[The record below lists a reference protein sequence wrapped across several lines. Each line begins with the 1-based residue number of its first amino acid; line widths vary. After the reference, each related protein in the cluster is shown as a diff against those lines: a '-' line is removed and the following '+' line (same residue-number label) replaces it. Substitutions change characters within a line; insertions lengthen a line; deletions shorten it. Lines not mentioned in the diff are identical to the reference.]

1 MANRVATEIEDTF
14 EISNRMTKRLDL
26 ETNNLAKANLR
37 IGESR
42 RDACNA
48 LKADHGGKITAH
60 ARGQGTGFHSWE
72 TYRKYRD
79 CFKTFAHYCNGVHGV
94 KHIADIKPQMAVAFC
109 EKLHDLGYSKN
120 SVNGFVSS
128 LEKFGSFLR
137 IDFHEA
143 LKDFKHTASYKTL
156 EVKDVNTRAYVA
168 PDKIIDKLSDI
179 KCQNGIAEKTTLAAN
194 LALHYGLRV
203 NDCCHFR
210 VLDGNRIVY
219 NSKNGMKTTR
229 VISPE
234 LHAKAASLAVDGKF
248 NLSVNTMKDCWAR
261 ACKVSGA
268 ENTGFHGLRH
278 TFAQRLY
285 TDLIG
290 RGLSHGEACSVVS
303 HEMNHSR
310 SEITEVYLR

>member
-1 MANRVATEIEDTF
+1 MANRVATTIEDTF

-26 ETNNLAKANLR
+26 ETNNIAKANLR

-48 LKADHGGKITAH
+48 FKEANGGQITAH
-60 ARGQGTGFHSWE
+60 ERGQGTGFHSWE

-109 EKLHDLGYSKN
+109 ERLHDLGYSKN
-120 SVNGFVSS
+120 SVNGFVSAV
-128 LEKFGSFLR
+128 EKFGSFLQK
-137 IDFHEA
+137 DFHGA
-143 LKDFKHTASYKTL
+143 LKEYKHTAAYMSL
-156 EVKDVNTRAYVA
+156 EKKDVNTRAYA
-168 PDKIIDKLSDI
+168 DPTKIIDKLSDI
-179 KCQNGIAEKTTLAAN
+179 KCQNGIAEKTTLAAQ
-194 LALHYGLRV
+194 LSLTCGLRI
-203 NDCCHFR
+203 NDACHFR
-210 VLDGNRIVY
+210 LFDGNKIGF

-234 LHAKAASLAVDGKF
+234 LHAKARALSENGKF
-248 NLSVNTMKDCWAR
+248 NLSQNTMKDCWAR

>member
-1 MANRVATEIEDTF
+1 MANRVTTTIEDTF
-14 EISNRMTKRLDL
+14 EISNRMTKRMDL
-26 ETNNLAKANLR
+26 EVNNVAKAHLC

-48 LKADHGGKITAH
+48 FKEQNGGKVSTH
-60 ARGQGTGFHSWE
+60 EKGQNTGFHSWGS
-72 TYRKYRD
+72 YHKYRD

-109 EKLHDLGYSKN
+109 ERLHDLGYSKN
-120 SVNGFVSS
+120 SVNGFVSAIEKFGAFLQTDFHGALKEYKHTAAYMS
-128 LEKFGSFLR
+128 LEK
-137 IDFHEA
+137 
-143 LKDFKHTASYKTL
+143 
-156 EVKDVNTRAYVA
+156 KDVNTRAYA
-168 PDKIIDKLSDI
+168 DPTKIIDKLSDI
-179 KCQNGIAEKTTLAAN
+179 KCQNGIAEKTTLAAQ
-194 LALHYGLRV
+194 LSLTYGLRI
-203 NDCCHFR
+203 NDACHFR
-210 VLDGNRIVY
+210 LFDGNKIGF

-234 LHAKAASLAVDGKF
+234 LHAKARALSENGKF
-248 NLSVNTMKDCWAR
+248 NLSQNTMKDCWAR

-290 RGLSHGEACSVVS
+290 RGLSHGEACLVTS

-310 SEITEVYLR
+310 EAITEVYLR

>member
-1 MANRVATEIEDTF
+1 MANRVTTEIEDTF
-14 EISNRMTKRLDL
+14 EISHRMTKRMDL
-26 ETNNLAKANLR
+26 EVNNVAKANLR

-48 LKADHGGKITAH
+48 LKEQNGGKVSTH
-60 ARGQGTGFHSWE
+60 EKGQNTGFHSWGS
-72 TYRKYRD
+72 YHKYRD

-94 KHIADIKPQMAVAFC
+94 KHIADIKPHMAVAFC
-109 EKLHDLGYSKN
+109 ERLHDLGYSKN

-128 LEKFGSFLR
+128 LEKFGSFLK

-143 LKDFKHTASYKTL
+143 LKDFKHTAAYMSL
-156 EVKDVNTRAYVA
+156 EKKDVNTRAYA
-168 PDKIIDKLSDI
+168 DPTKIIDKLSDI
-179 KCQNGIAEKTTLAAN
+179 KCQNGIAEKTTLAAQIS
-194 LALHYGLRV
+194 LDYGLRI

-210 VLDGNRIVY
+210 VLDGNRIWF
-219 NSKNGMKTTR
+219 NSKNGMKTVR
-229 VISPE
+229 VLTPE
-234 LHAKAASLAVDGKF
+234 LHAKAASLAENGKF
-248 NLSVNTMKDCWAR
+248 NLSVNTMKDCWSR
-261 ACKVSGA
+261 ACKVSGV

-290 RGLSHGEACSVVS
+290 RGLSHNQACSIVS

-310 SEITEVYLR
+310 AEITETYLR

>member
-14 EISNRMTKRLDL
+14 EISNRMTKRMDL
-26 ETNNLAKANLR
+26 EVNNVAKANLR

-48 LKADHGGKITAH
+48 FKEANGGQITAH
-60 ARGQGTGFHSWE
+60 ERGQATGIHSWGSFH
-72 TYRKYRD
+72 KYRD

-94 KHIADIKPQMAVAFC
+94 KHIADIKPHMAVAFC
-109 EKLHDLGYSKN
+109 ERLHDLGYSKN

-143 LKDFKHTASYKTL
+143 LKDFKHTAAYKSL
-156 EVKDVNTRAYVA
+156 EKKDVNTRAYA
-168 PDKIIDKLSDI
+168 DPTKIIDKLSDI
-179 KCQNGIAEKTTLAAN
+179 KCQNGIAEKTTLAAQIS
-194 LALHYGLRV
+194 LDYGLRI
-203 NDCCHFR
+203 NDSCHFR
-210 VLDGNRIVY
+210 VLDGNKIGF

-234 LHAKAASLAVDGKF
+234 LHAKARALSENGKF
-248 NLSVNTMKDCWAR
+248 NISVNTMKDCWAR
-261 ACKVSGA
+261 ACKASGVQ
-268 ENTGFHGLRH
+268 NTGFHGLRH

-290 RGLSHGEACSVVS
+290 RGLSHGEASGIVS

-310 SEITEVYLR
+310 PEITEVYLR

>member
-1 MANRVATEIEDTF
+1 MANRVTTEIEDTF

-26 ETNNLAKANLR
+26 ETNNIAKANLR

-48 LKADHGGKITAH
+48 LKEQNDGKITAH

-109 EKLHDLGYSKN
+109 ERLHDLGYSKN
-120 SVNGFVSS
+120 SVNGFVSA
-128 LEKFGSFLR
+128 LEKFGSFLS
-137 IDFHEA
+137 IDFHPA
-143 LKDFKHTASYKTL
+143 LQEHKHSASYKTL
-156 EVKDVNTRAYVA
+156 EVKDVNTRAYA
-168 PDKIIDKLSDI
+168 DPTKIIDKLSDI
-179 KCQNGIAEKTTLAAN
+179 KCQNGIAEKTTLAAKIS
-194 LALHYGLRV
+194 LFYGLRI
-203 NDCCHFR
+203 NDSCHFR
-210 VLDGNRIVY
+210 VLDGSRIQY

-234 LHAKAASLAVDGKF
+234 LHAKAASLAENGKF
-248 NLSVNTMKDCWAR
+248 NLSINTMKDCWAR
-261 ACKVSGA
+261 ACKASGG

-285 TDLIG
+285 TDLIV
-290 RGLSHGEACSVVS
+290 RGLSHSEASSVVS

-310 SEITEVYLR
+310 PEITEVYLR

>member
-1 MANRVATEIEDTF
+1 MAHRVATEIEDTF

-72 TYRKYRD
+72 TFRKYRD

-109 EKLHDLGYSKN
+109 ERLHDLGYSKN
-120 SVNGFVSS
+120 SVNGFISS
-128 LEKFGSFLR
+128 LEKFGAFLR

-143 LKDFKHTASYKTL
+143 LKEYKHTAHYKTL
-156 EVKDVNTRAYVA
+156 EVKDTNTRAYVA

-179 KCQNGIAEKTTLAAN
+179 KCQNGIAEKTELAAKLSLN
-194 LALHYGLRV
+194 YGLRI
-203 NDCCHFR
+203 NDSCHFR
-210 VLDGNRIVY
+210 VLDGNRIAF

-234 LHAKAASLAVDGKF
+234 LHAKARALSENGKF
-248 NLSVNTMKDCWAR
+248 NISVNTMKDCWAR
-261 ACKVSGA
+261 ACAAVNT

-285 TDLIG
+285 TNLIG
-290 RGLSHGEACSVVS
+290 RGLSHNQACSIVS

-310 SEITEVYLR
+310 AEITETYLR

>member
-1 MANRVATEIEDTF
+1 MATRVAQKIEDTF

-26 ETNNLAKANLR
+26 ETNDLAKANLR

-94 KHIADIKPQMAVAFC
+94 KHIADIKPHMAADFC
-109 EKLHDLGYSKN
+109 QRLSDLGYSKN
-120 SVNGFVSS
+120 SVNGYISA
-128 LEKFGSFLR
+128 LEKFGALLR
-137 IDFHEA
+137 IDFHPA
-143 LKDFKHTASYKTL
+143 LQEHKHSASYKTL
-156 EVKDVNTRAYVA
+156 EVKDVNTRAYSN
-168 PDKIIDKLSDI
+168 PQIIIDKLKDI
-179 KCQNGIAEKTTLAAN
+179 QCQNGIAEKTTLAAQ
-194 LALHYGLRV
+194 LSYTYGLRL
-203 NDCCHFR
+203 NDACHFR
-210 VLDGNRIVY
+210 VLDGNKVQY

-234 LHAKAASLAVDGKF
+234 LHAKARALSENGKF
-248 NLSVNTMKDCWAR
+248 NLSQNTMKDCWAR
-261 ACKVSGA
+261 ACKEA
-268 ENTGFHGLRH
+268 NIENSGFHGLRH